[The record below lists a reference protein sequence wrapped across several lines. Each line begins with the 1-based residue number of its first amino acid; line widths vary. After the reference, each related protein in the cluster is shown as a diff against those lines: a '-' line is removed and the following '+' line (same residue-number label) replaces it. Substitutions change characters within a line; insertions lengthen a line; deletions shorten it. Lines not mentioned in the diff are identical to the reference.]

1 MSSSADEYDSADEDS
16 LDSGNCS
23 PLYSDENDFEEGKK
37 NKRILI
43 WNNSNVK

>member
-23 PLYSDENDFEEGKK
+23 PLYSDENDFEEGKIFVSV
-37 NKRILI
+37 ILD
-43 WNNSNVK
+43 WK